1 MLKLEIGDL
10 SPILRDYGLPAGVV
24 GFTEL
29 QRYDYESKGPDTR
42 EVRLI
47 LRVETGDGRSLV
59 LRLKNEP
66 DAPQKLMEAQSRF
79 AALLREKRIETPL
92 AYRAGEDYTRRYD
105 LKGYPVVAALE
116 DFAPGELTL
125 VDLPA
130 AEETGALLARM
141 HNAAEA
147 EDAHVDGPVLF
158 DPLGRNDLFRFSLF
172 TDLGDFLRDTDAAL
186 YGEILRRHDLLRE
199 RIRVLEQAPRYA
211 VQGDISDCNLYR
223 TGDGRL
229 GVFDF
234 NNCGDNGLFADAV
247 MQAVFEARLMDYP
260 DDMEDRE
267 TRILEAFLRG
277 YDRERP
283 FTREERA
290 LYPGLYGLIN
300 AFWLS
305 DLKWDEDSL
314 EELVKA
320 GDRETARARME
331 GILRKL
337 TELPEMPV

>member
-1 MLKLEIGDL
+1 MLTLTPEEI
-10 SPILRDYGLPAGVV
+10 SPILMDYGILSPAAVL
-24 GFTEL
+24 TEL
-29 QRYDYESKGPDTR
+29 QRYDYARKGPDTR

-66 DAPQKLMEAQSRF
+66 EAPQALMEAQSRF
-79 AALLREKRIETPL
+79 AGLLREKGIETPR

-105 LKGYPVVAALE
+105 LNGYPVVAALE
-116 DFAPGELTL
+116 DFAPGELKT
-125 VDLPA
+125 VDLST

-141 HNAAEA
+141 HSIAEA
-147 EDAHVDGPVLF
+147 ENAHVDGPVLF

-172 TDLGDFLRDTDAAL
+172 TDLGDFLRETDAGL
-186 YGEILRRHDLLRE
+186 YGDILRRHDLLRE
-199 RIRVLEQAPRYA
+199 RIRILDRAPRYA

-229 GVFDF
+229 GIFDF
-234 NNCGDNGLFADAV
+234 NNCGDNGLFADGV

-260 DDMEDRE
+260 ENLEDRE
-267 TRILEAFLRG
+267 NRILAAFLRG

-290 LYPGLYGLIN
+290 LYPCLYGLIN

-314 EELVKA
+314 EARVKA
-320 GDRETARARME
+320 GDREAVRARME